1 MFDYAKLNGRIKEK
15 VGTQARFAKAL
26 GVSEPTLS
34 KKLNNKTV
42 FTADEINRSCE
53 VLEISFAEIPIYF
66 FTPKV

>member
-66 FTPKV
+66 FAPKV